1 MTEKLLIIVTHGP
14 DEPELATIPFV
25 MATTSQALEV
35 EVVMGF
41 QADGVL
47 LVKKGIAELVEAS
60 AFPPLKT
67 LLEAYVEAGG
77 QMLACAPCLKSRGI
91 IPETD
96 LINGV
101 KVVNAASLVKECTL
115 ATHVL
120 TY

>member
-1 MTEKLLIIVTHGP
+1 MTEKLLIMVTHGP
-14 DEPELATIPFV
+14 DEPERATIPFV

-47 LVKKGIAELVEAS
+47 LMKKGIAELVQAP

-67 LLEAYVEAGG
+67 LLDAYIEAGG
-77 QMLACAPCLKSRGI
+77 QMLACAPCVKARGI

-96 LINGV
+96 FVEGV
-101 KVVNAASLVKECTL
+101 KVVNAATMVKECTQ